1 MRVSLALE
9 ELMVLITQLNQPI
22 QVSFDIRVFSL
33 QDVIGIRI
41 RYDGKKFNPLI
52 NEDTEDEKYMG
63 VQMIQKM
70 VEEVLYQRT
79 FGMNTL
85 MVFI

>member
-1 MRVSLALE
+1 MPR
-9 ELMVLITQLNQPI
+9 LIL
-22 QVSFDIRVFSL
+22 
-33 QDVIGIRI
+33 
-41 RYDGKKFNPLI
+41 
-52 NEDTEDEKYMG
+52 TEDEKYMG

-85 MVFI
+85 MVLI